1 MDTRAESIKLVELR
15 AKTDRQLVA
24 LISARVDRAV
34 QLSPAEA
41 ERAYHEGRTLLP
53 LVYGLTNAERRQL
66 EWKLVQLRELLNDL
80 SSDAEL
86 KVQTACS

>member
-1 MDTRAESIKLVELR
+1 MNTRAESLKLVELR

-24 LISARVDRAV
+24 FINARVDAAV

-41 ERAYHEGRTLLP
+41 EKVYAEGRALLP
-53 LVYGLTNAERRQL
+53 LVYGLTNAERCQL
-66 EWKLVQLRELLNDL
+66 EWKLVQLRELLNDI

-86 KVQTACS
+86 KVQTARS